1 MEAYLQFA
9 LSISCEILFL
19 KNNCFYLF
27 CIFDCAGSL
36 LLGGVFSSC
45 GQAGGYSVVAV
56 QGLLIV
62 VLLLLRSMGSRACGE
77 AHMCGSCSSQ
87 ALEHSLS
94 SCGS

>member
-56 QGLLIV
+56 QGLLFV
-62 VLLLLRSMGSRACGE
+62 VASLVK
-77 AHMCGSCSSQ
+77 
-87 ALEHSLS
+87 EHGL
-94 SCGS
+94 

>member
-56 QGLLIV
+56 QGLLSV
-62 VLLLLRSMGSRACGE
+62 VLLLLRSMGSRACGLQ
-77 AHMCGSCSSQ
+77 CGSCSSQ